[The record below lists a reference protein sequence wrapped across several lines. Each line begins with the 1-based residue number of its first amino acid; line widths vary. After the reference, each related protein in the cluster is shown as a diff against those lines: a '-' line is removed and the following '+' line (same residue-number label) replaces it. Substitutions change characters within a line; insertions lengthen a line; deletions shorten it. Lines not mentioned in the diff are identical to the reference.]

1 MLRDNFARIVV
12 EHMNETQPEYL
23 SAMVKDDP
31 TSLKQFVDAR
41 VKEAMLLNKQYN
53 ETTSLY
59 QTEINELINAY
70 LAPAEDLPEETV
82 EELSSVEI
90 NRIIQLLNKM

>member
-1 MLRDNFARIVV
+1 MLRDDFARIVV
-12 EHMNETQPEYL
+12 EHLNETQPEYL
-23 SAMVKDDP
+23 SSMVKDNP

-41 VKEAMLLNKQYN
+41 VREAMQLNKHYN

-70 LAPAEDLPEETV
+70 LAPAEDLPEESV
-82 EELSSVEI
+82 KELSPVEI
-90 NRIIQLLNKM
+90 NRILKLLNKT